1 MRMRKLG
8 RTCQQHRLAI
18 TSTKINLGYIGRQVK
33 RTRLMTSLRTPPPP
47 KKKRKAMIGALPVP
61 DDDDSSGDD
70 EEEEEYDYKD
80 EEEDDDEDVEE
91 EEEEEEEAEEGGG
104 NIYEDEADRAK
115 DYDDDLMSGLSGP
128 SLTSGSE
135 YQPSP

>member
-70 EEEEEYDYKD
+70 EEEEE
-80 EEEDDDEDVEE
+80 
-91 EEEEEEEAEEGGG
+91 EEEEEEAEEGGG
-104 NIYEDEADRAK
+104 NIYEDEDDRAK